1 MIFRKNK
8 ERAHSGFTLIE
19 MVVVIAII
27 SILLLTL
34 VPAMYNY
41 YTNSRLKS
49 ANSDAKVLFNSAQT
63 IMQEYEFS
71 ERSAK
76 DSFFYGHNDSGTH
89 TGTLMLKGK
98 VNSSGKGVIYQ
109 AAVNGAMIF
118 TSETDANAAGYSAY
132 RNEGGSEVPNPA
144 SFGGRLVRLYPDF
157 NASAWCIYIENYS
170 VRCVVAASKETSD
183 YVGGYPIKADVKND
197 VDVIGTSTVSSVT
210 VSDMQSYGARCWP

>member
-8 ERAHSGFTLIE
+8 ERTHSGFTLIE

-41 YTNSRLKS
+41 YTSSRLKS

-76 DSFFYGHNDSGTH
+76 DSFFYGYNKDALH
-89 TGTLMLKGK
+89 TGTVMLKGK

-109 AAVNGAMIF
+109 VAVNGTDLF
-118 TSETDANAAGYSAY
+118 TSETAAAAADYAAY
-132 RNEGGSEVPNPA
+132 KTENGKTVPNP
-144 SFGGRLVRLYPDF
+144 STFGGRLARLYPDF
-157 NASAWCIYIENYS
+157 DSTAWCIFIRNYS
-170 VRCVVAASKETSD
+170 VRCVVAASTDSSD
-183 YVGGYPIKADVKND
+183 YVGGYPIKADEKHDAD
-197 VDVIGTSTVSSVT
+197 VVGNATIQTVT
-210 VSDMQSYGARCWP
+210 NAQMQSYESSCWS